1 MDYQNK
7 FIIFLIFAQL
17 LYLRTRMK
25 GAKTYIQVILPV
37 RFRDTVTYSV
47 PDELVPKIQIGSRV
61 EVMLGYRK
69 YKGYVEEIS
78 QTPKYDIRKIRDILS
93 IDTEITA
100 TPEDIRFWRTISDY
114 YMCSSGEA
122 LKAATPFL
130 MELLTKREKKSAES
144 LPKTDTKACECAAA
158 AKKPDILVS
167 KTTEWMTAATEAS
180 TSDTQ
185 TCKSVSE
192 HPESATLG
200 TKTTDSVPEHPETAT
215 LGTKNNHF
223 VPEHPESATLGTK
236 TNHFVPEHQESAT
249 LGTKPAHSVPK
260 FLKSPQD
267 PAIKNGLYLD
277 LVSRQIQMGKSTLI
291 LTPDIASCRKMEKA
305 LSPHF
310 GDKIITYHSGQTTA
324 KRREATKALLTGNGE
339 ASHPASEGTCHTI
352 GTDTNTICSTR
363 GDHNSPLVIIGL
375 RSALFLPFRNL
386 GLIIVDEEHS
396 PLYKQSEP
404 TPRYHGRD
412 TALILAQLHNA
423 DIILSSPTP
432 SFESLHNV
440 MIGKYQELSL
450 PQELLADHPND
461 ATESLKIV
469 DFSKEFR
476 TGSTKGALTNI
487 ALAALRERAAKGIK
501 TAIFRPKWAFP
512 QAEQEWRPELEDA
525 LEGIKTEIFTEIQQL
540 ESLKAKPSFIVVIQ
554 GEALLSP
561 KNFRAEE
568 RALQQI
574 MKIVEIAKS
583 GKSEGQVIVQTSL
596 YRHNIFKHLC
606 GKVPFETLLQERA
619 ELNLPP
625 FSRIIQITMHCD
637 SFQKMEQKGEEVTKA
652 IKMSGATDFD
662 GPIPISEES
671 CMFQIRLHKNKGA
684 QKIKRQLSSAL
695 YYFENV
701 IIDVDPL

>member
-7 FIIFLIFAQL
+7 FIIFLIFVLL
-17 LYLRTRMK
+17 LYLRTWMK

-47 PDELVPKIQIGSRV
+47 PDELLPNLQVGSRV

-69 YKGYVEEIS
+69 YKGFVEEIT

-93 IDTEITA
+93 IDSEITA
-100 TPEDIRFWRTISDY
+100 TPEDIRFWRTIADY

-130 MELLTKREKKSAES
+130 MELLTKREKKSKATGSMPETAE
-144 LPKTDTKACECAAA
+144 TD
-158 AKKPDILVS
+158 I
-167 KTTEWMTAATEAS
+167 
-180 TSDTQ
+180 
-185 TCKSVSE
+185 
-192 HPESATLG
+192 LG
-200 TKTTDSVPEHPETAT
+200 TKTTDFVPEQ
-215 LGTKNNHF
+215 TKNN
-223 VPEHPESATLGTK
+223 TLGTK
-236 TNHFVPEHQESAT
+236 TAHFA
-249 LGTKPAHSVPK
+249 PK
-260 FLKSPQD
+260 FIRTPQD
-267 PAIKNGLYLD
+267 SAQKGELYLESITK
-277 LVSRQIQMGKSTLI
+277 LIREGKSTLI
-291 LTPDIASCRKMEKA
+291 LTPDIAACRKIEKV
-305 LSPHF
+305 LSPHL

-324 KRREATKALLTGNGE
+324 KRRDATKALL
-339 ASHPASEGTCHTI
+339 
-352 GTDTNTICSTR
+352 
-363 GDHNSPLVIIGL
+363 SPTPHIIIGL
-375 RSALFLPFRNL
+375 RSALFLPYRNL
-386 GLIIVDEEHS
+386 GLVIVDDEHS

-412 TALILAQLHNA
+412 AALILAQLHNA
-423 DIILSSPTP
+423 DIILGSSTP
-432 SFESLHNV
+432 SFETLHNV

-461 ATESLKIV
+461 TTESLKIV
-469 DFSKEFR
+469 DFTKELR

-487 ALAALRERAAKGIK
+487 ALAALRESSAKGIK
-501 TAIFRPKWAFP
+501 TAILRPKWAYP
-512 QAEQEWRPELEDA
+512 QEESEWRPELEEA
-525 LEGIKTEIFTEIQQL
+525 LGGIKTDIFTEIQQI
-540 ESLKAKPSFIVVIQ
+540 ETLKTKPSFIVVIQ

-625 FSRIIQITMHCD
+625 FSRVIQITMHCD
-637 SFQKMEQKGEEVTKA
+637 SFEKMEEKGKEITDAVRK
-652 IKMSGATDFD
+652 SGVTDFD
-662 GPIPISEES
+662 GPIPISEVD
-671 CMFQIRLHKNKGA
+671 CMFQIRLHKSKSA
-684 QKIKRQLSSAL
+684 QKTKRQLSSAL

>member
-7 FIIFLIFAQL
+7 FIIFLNFAQL
-17 LYLRTRMK
+17 LYLRSRMK

-47 PDELVPKIQIGSRV
+47 PDELVPNLQIGSRV

-100 TPEDIRFWRTISDY
+100 TPEDIRFWRTIADY

-144 LPKTDTKACECAAA
+144 SQTAATKTSECMATATKS
-158 AKKPDILVS
+158 DILFS
-167 KTTEWMTAATEAS
+167 KTTGWMAAATEAS

-200 TKTTDSVPEHPETAT
+200 TKNTDS
-215 LGTKNNHF
+215 

-236 TNHFVPEHQESAT
+236 TTDSVPEYIKETS
-249 LGTKPAHSVPK
+249 LGTKNAHSVPK

-277 LVSRQIQMGKSTLI
+277 LVSRQIQRGKSTLI

-324 KRREATKALLTGNGE
+324 KRREATKTLLTGNGE
-339 ASHPASEGTCHTI
+339 ASHPASEGTYHST
-352 GTDTNTICSTR
+352 GTDTDTICSTG
-363 GDHNSPLVIIGL
+363 GDHHSPLIIIGL

-501 TAIFRPKWAFP
+501 TAILRPKWAFP
-512 QAEQEWRPELEDA
+512 QAEQEWRPELEEA

>member
-1 MDYQNK
+1 
-7 FIIFLIFAQL
+7 
-17 LYLRTRMK
+17 MK
-25 GAKTYIQVILPV
+25 GVKTYIQVILPV

-47 PDELVPKIQIGSRV
+47 PDDLVPKIQIGSRV

-93 IDTEITA
+93 IDSEITA
-100 TPEDIRFWRTISDY
+100 TPEDIRFWRTIADY

-167 KTTEWMTAATEAS
+167 KTA
-180 TSDTQ
+180 
-185 TCKSVSE
+185 
-192 HPESATLG
+192 
-200 TKTTDSVPEHPETAT
+200 
-215 LGTKNNHF
+215 HF
-223 VPEHPESATLGTK
+223 VT
-236 TNHFVPEHQESAT
+236 EHQEIAT

-277 LVSRQIQMGKSTLI
+277 LVSRQVQRGKSTLI
-291 LTPDIASCRKMEKA
+291 LTPDIAACRKMEKA

-324 KRREATKALLTGNGE
+324 KRREAAKALL
-339 ASHPASEGTCHTI
+339 
-352 GTDTNTICSTR
+352 
-363 GDHNSPLVIIGL
+363 SPSPHIIIGL

-386 GLIIVDEEHS
+386 GLVIVDDEHS

-412 TALILAQLHNA
+412 AALILAQLHNA

-469 DFSKEFR
+469 DFTKELR
-476 TGSTKGALTNI
+476 TGSTKGPLTNI
-487 ALAALRERAAKGIK
+487 ALAALRKSSAKGAR
-501 TAIFRPKWAFP
+501 TAILRPKWTYP
-512 QAEQEWRPELEDA
+512 QEESEWRPELEDA
-525 LEGIKTEIFTEIQQL
+525 LEGIKTEIFTEIQQI
-540 ESLKAKPSFIVVIQ
+540 ETLKTKPSFIVVIH
-554 GEALLSP
+554 GESLLSP

-568 RALQQI
+568 RALQHI
-574 MKIVEIAKS
+574 LKIVELSKS
-583 GKSEGQVIVQTSL
+583 GKSGGQVILQTSL
-596 YRHNIFKHLC
+596 YRHNIFRYLC

-625 FSRIIQITMHCD
+625 FSRVIQITMHCD
-637 SFQKMEQKGEEVTKA
+637 SFEKMEEKGKEITDAVRK
-652 IKMSGATDFD
+652 SGVTDFD
-662 GPIPISEES
+662 GPIPISEVD

>member
-7 FIIFLIFAQL
+7 FIIFLIFTLL
-17 LYLRTRMK
+17 LYLRTWMK

-47 PDELVPKIQIGSRV
+47 PDGLLPNLQVGSRV

-69 YKGYVEEIS
+69 YKGFVEEIT

-93 IDTEITA
+93 IDSEITA
-100 TPEDIRFWRTISDY
+100 TPEDIRFWRTIADY

-130 MELLTKREKKSAES
+130 MELLTKREKKS
-144 LPKTDTKACECAAA
+144 KATG
-158 AKKPDILVS
+158 S
-167 KTTEWMTAATEAS
+167 M
-180 TSDTQ
+180 
-185 TCKSVSE
+185 
-192 HPESATLG
+192 
-200 TKTTDSVPEHPETAT
+200 PETAET
-215 LGTKNNHF
+215 DILGTKNN
-223 VPEHPESATLGTK
+223 
-236 TNHFVPEHQESAT
+236 T

-277 LVSRQIQMGKSTLI
+277 LVSRQVQRGKSTLI
-291 LTPDIASCRKMEKA
+291 LTPDIAACRKMEKV
-305 LSPHF
+305 LSPHL

-324 KRREATKALLTGNGE
+324 KRREATKALL
-339 ASHPASEGTCHTI
+339 
-352 GTDTNTICSTR
+352 
-363 GDHNSPLVIIGL
+363 SPSPHIIIGL

-386 GLIIVDEEHS
+386 GLVIVDDEHS

-423 DIILSSPTP
+423 DIILGSSTP
-432 SFESLHNV
+432 SFETLHNV

-487 ALAALRERAAKGIK
+487 ALAALRESSAKGAR
-501 TAIFRPKWAFP
+501 TAILRPKWAYP
-512 QAEQEWRPELEDA
+512 QEESEWRPELEEA
-525 LEGIKTEIFTEIQQL
+525 LGGIKTDIFTEIQQI
-540 ESLKAKPSFIVVIQ
+540 EALKTKPSFIVVIH
-554 GEALLSP
+554 GESLLSP

-568 RALQQI
+568 RALQHI
-574 MKIVEIAKS
+574 LKIVELSKS

-625 FSRIIQITMHCD
+625 FSRVIQITMHCD
-637 SFQKMEQKGEEVTKA
+637 SFEKMEEKGKEITDAVRK
-652 IKMSGATDFD
+652 SGATDFD

>member
-1 MDYQNK
+1 
-7 FIIFLIFAQL
+7 
-17 LYLRTRMK
+17 MK

-47 PDELVPKIQIGSRV
+47 PDELLPNLQVGSRV

-69 YKGYVEEIS
+69 YKGFVEEIT

-93 IDTEITA
+93 IDSEIKA
-100 TPEDIRFWRTISDY
+100 THEDIRFWRTIADY

-130 MELLTKREKKSAES
+130 MELLTKREKKSKATGSMPETAE
-144 LPKTDTKACECAAA
+144 TD
-158 AKKPDILVS
+158 I
-167 KTTEWMTAATEAS
+167 
-180 TSDTQ
+180 
-185 TCKSVSE
+185 
-192 HPESATLG
+192 LG
-200 TKTTDSVPEHPETAT
+200 TKTTDFVPEQ
-215 LGTKNNHF
+215 TKNN
-223 VPEHPESATLGTK
+223 TLGTK
-236 TNHFVPEHQESAT
+236 TAHFVP
-249 LGTKPAHSVPK
+249 K
-260 FLKSPQD
+260 FIRTPQD
-267 PAIKNGLYLD
+267 SAQKGELYLESITK
-277 LVSRQIQMGKSTLI
+277 LIREGKSTLI
-291 LTPDIASCRKMEKA
+291 LTPDIAACRKMEKV

-324 KRREATKALLTGNGE
+324 KRREATKAPL
-339 ASHPASEGTCHTI
+339 
-352 GTDTNTICSTR
+352 
-363 GDHNSPLVIIGL
+363 SPTPHIIIGL

-386 GLIIVDEEHS
+386 GLVIVDDEHS

-423 DIILSSPTP
+423 DIILGSSTP
-432 SFESLHNV
+432 SFETLHNV
-440 MIGKYQELSL
+440 MIGKYQEFTL
-450 PQELLADHPND
+450 PQEPSPGQTNGY
-461 ATESLKIV
+461 TGSLQIV
-469 DFSKEFR
+469 DFTKEFR
-476 TGSTKGALTNI
+476 TGSTKGPLTNI

-512 QAEQEWRPELEDA
+512 QAEQEWRPELEEA
-525 LEGIKTEIFTEIQQL
+525 LGGIKTDIFTEIQQI
-540 ESLKAKPSFIVVIQ
+540 ETLKTKPSFIVVIQ

-583 GKSEGQVIVQTSL
+583 GKSGGQVILQTSL
-596 YRHNIFKHLC
+596 YRHNIFRYLC

-695 YYFENV
+695 YHFENI

>member
-7 FIIFLIFAQL
+7 FIIFLIFALL
-17 LYLRTRMK
+17 LYLRTWMK

-47 PDELVPKIQIGSRV
+47 PDELLPNLQVGSRV

-69 YKGYVEEIS
+69 YKGFVEEIT

-93 IDTEITA
+93 IDSEITA
-100 TPEDIRFWRTISDY
+100 TPEDIRFWRTIADY

-130 MELLTKREKKSAES
+130 MELLTKREKKSKTTGSMPETAE
-144 LPKTDTKACECAAA
+144 T
-158 AKKPDILVS
+158 DILGT
-167 KTTEWMTAATEAS
+167 KNN
-180 TSDTQ
+180 
-185 TCKSVSE
+185 
-192 HPESATLG
+192 TLG
-200 TKTTDSVPEHPETAT
+200 TKTA
-215 LGTKNNHF
+215 HF
-223 VPEHPESATLGTK
+223 VP
-236 TNHFVPEHQESAT
+236 
-249 LGTKPAHSVPK
+249 K
-260 FLKSPQD
+260 FIRTPQD
-267 PAIKNGLYLD
+267 SAQKGELYLERITK
-277 LVSRQIQMGKSTLI
+277 LIQEGKSTLI
-291 LTPDIASCRKMEKA
+291 LTPDIAACRKMEKV
-305 LSPHF
+305 LSPHL

-324 KRREATKALLTGNGE
+324 KRREATKALL
-339 ASHPASEGTCHTI
+339 
-352 GTDTNTICSTR
+352 
-363 GDHNSPLVIIGL
+363 SPTPHIIIGL

-386 GLIIVDEEHS
+386 GLVIVDDEHS

-412 TALILAQLHNA
+412 AALILAQLHNA
-423 DIILSSPTP
+423 DIILSSSTP
-432 SFESLHNV
+432 SFETLHNV

-461 ATESLKIV
+461 ATGSLQIV
-469 DFSKEFR
+469 DFTKELR

-487 ALAALRERAAKGIK
+487 ALAALRESSAKGAR
-501 TAIFRPKWAFP
+501 TAILRPKWAYP
-512 QAEQEWRPELEDA
+512 QEESEWRPELEEA
-525 LEGIKTEIFTEIQQL
+525 LGGIKTDIFTEIQQI
-540 ESLKAKPSFIVVIQ
+540 ETLKTKPSFIVVIH
-554 GEALLSP
+554 GESLLSP

-568 RALQQI
+568 RALQHI
-574 MKIVEIAKS
+574 LKIVELSKS
-583 GKSEGQVIVQTSL
+583 GKSGGQVILQTSL
-596 YRHNIFKHLC
+596 YRHNIFRYLC

-671 CMFQIRLHKNKGA
+671 CMFQIRLHKSKGA

-695 YYFENV
+695 YHFENV

>member
-1 MDYQNK
+1 
-7 FIIFLIFAQL
+7 
-17 LYLRTRMK
+17 MK
-25 GAKTYIQVILPV
+25 GVKTYIQVILPV

-47 PDELVPKIQIGSRV
+47 PDELAPKIQIGSRV

-158 AKKPDILVS
+158 EKKPDILVS
-167 KTTEWMTAATEAS
+167 KTTDFM
-180 TSDTQ
+180 
-185 TCKSVSE
+185 
-192 HPESATLG
+192 
-200 TKTTDSVPEHPETAT
+200 PEHPET
-215 LGTKNNHF
+215 
-223 VPEHPESATLGTK
+223 
-236 TNHFVPEHQESAT
+236 AT

-260 FLKSPQD
+260 FLRTPPD
-267 PAIKNGLYLD
+267 TGIKNRLYLD
-277 LVSRQIQMGKSTLI
+277 LIYRQVQRGKSTLI

-324 KRREATKALLTGNGE
+324 KRREATKALLTGNRE
-339 ASHPASEGTCHTI
+339 ASHPASDGTCHTI
-352 GTDTNTICSTR
+352 GTDTDTICSTG
-363 GDHNSPLVIIGL
+363 GDLHSPLVIIGL

-412 TALILAQLHNA
+412 TAMILAQLHNA

-525 LEGIKTEIFTEIQQL
+525 LEGIKTEIFTEVQQL

-671 CMFQIRLHKNKGA
+671 CIFQIRLHKNKGA

>member
-1 MDYQNK
+1 
-7 FIIFLIFAQL
+7 
-17 LYLRTRMK
+17 MK

-78 QTPKYDIRKIRDILS
+78 QTPRYDIRKIRDILS

-100 TPEDIRFWRTISDY
+100 TPEDIRFWRTIADY

-144 LPKTDTKACECAAA
+144 LPKTDTKACKCAAA

-167 KTTEWMTAATEAS
+167 KTTEWMAAATEAS

-185 TCKSVSE
+185 TGK
-192 HPESATLG
+192 
-200 TKTTDSVPEHPETAT
+200 SVPENPETAT
-215 LGTKNNHF
+215 LGTKN
-223 VPEHPESATLGTK
+223 
-236 TNHFVPEHQESAT
+236 
-249 LGTKPAHSVPK
+249 AHSVPK

-277 LVSRQIQMGKSTLI
+277 LVSRQVQRGKSTLI

-324 KRREATKALLTGNGE
+324 KKREATKALLTGNGE

-352 GTDTNTICSTR
+352 GTYTDTICSTR
-363 GDHNSPLVIIGL
+363 GDHHSPLIIIGL

>member
-1 MDYQNK
+1 
-7 FIIFLIFAQL
+7 
-17 LYLRTRMK
+17 MK
-25 GAKTYIQVILPV
+25 GVKTYIQVILPV

-130 MELLTKREKKSAES
+130 MELLTKREKKSKATESMPETAE
-144 LPKTDTKACECAAA
+144 T
-158 AKKPDILVS
+158 DILGTE
-167 KTTEWMTAATEAS
+167 TTVFVPEHHKS
-180 TSDTQ
+180 T
-185 TCKSVSE
+185 
-192 HPESATLG
+192 TLG
-200 TKTTDSVPEHPETAT
+200 TKTA
-215 LGTKNNHF
+215 HF
-223 VPEHPESATLGTK
+223 VP
-236 TNHFVPEHQESAT
+236 
-249 LGTKPAHSVPK
+249 K
-260 FLKSPQD
+260 FIRTPQD
-267 PAIKNGLYLD
+267 SAQKGELYLESITK
-277 LVSRQIQMGKSTLI
+277 LIQEGKSTLI
-291 LTPDIASCRKMEKA
+291 LTPDIAACRKMEKT

-324 KRREATKALLTGNGE
+324 KRREATKALLNGNGE
-339 ASHPASEGTCHTI
+339 ASHPASEGTCHTT
-352 GTDTNTICSTR
+352 GTDTDTICST
-363 GDHNSPLVIIGL
+363 GGNLHSPVVIIGL

-386 GLIIVDEEHS
+386 GLVIVDEEHS

-423 DIILSSPTP
+423 DIILGSPTP
-432 SFESLHNV
+432 SFETLHNV
-440 MIGKYQELSL
+440 MIGKYQELATTQEPAPILSGHSGGSL
-450 PQELLADHPND
+450 Q
-461 ATESLKIV
+461 IV

-476 TGSTKGALTNI
+476 TGSTKGPLTNI
-487 ALAALRERAAKGIK
+487 ALAALRDSAEKGIR
-501 TAIFRPKWAFP
+501 TAILRPKWAYP
-512 QAEQEWRPELEDA
+512 QEESEWRPELEEA
-525 LEGIKTEIFTEIQQL
+525 LSGIRTEIFTEIQQL
-540 ESLKAKPSFIVVIQ
+540 ESLKTKPTVMVVIH
-554 GEALLSP
+554 GESLLSP

-568 RALQQI
+568 RALQHI
-574 MKIVEIAKS
+574 SKIVELVQS
-583 GKSEGQVIVQTSL
+583 GKKGGRVILQTSL
-596 YRHNIFKHLC
+596 YRHNIFRYLC

-625 FSRIIQITMHCD
+625 FSRVIQITMHCD
-637 SFQKMEQKGEEVTKA
+637 SLEKMEVKGKEITNA
-652 IKMSGATDFD
+652 IRKSGVTDFD
-662 GPIPISEES
+662 GPIPISEMD
-671 CMFQIRLHKNKGA
+671 CMFQIRLHKSKSA

-695 YYFENV
+695 YHFENI

>member
-7 FIIFLIFAQL
+7 FIIFLNFTLL
-17 LYLRTRMK
+17 LYLRSRMK
-25 GAKTYIQVILPV
+25 GVKTYIQVILPV

-78 QTPKYDIRKIRDILS
+78 QTPRYDIRKIRDILS

-100 TPEDIRFWRTISDY
+100 TPEDIRFWRTIADY

-167 KTTEWMTAATEAS
+167 KTTGWMAAATEAS
-180 TSDTQ
+180 TLDTQ
-185 TCKSVSE
+185 TGKSLTE
-192 HPESATLG
+192 HPENATLG
-200 TKTTDSVPEHPETAT
+200 TKTTDSVPEYIKETS
-215 LGTKNNHF
+215 LGTKN
-223 VPEHPESATLGTK
+223 
-236 TNHFVPEHQESAT
+236 
-249 LGTKPAHSVPK
+249 AHSVPK

-277 LVSRQIQMGKSTLI
+277 LIYRQIQMGKSTLI

-339 ASHPASEGTCHTI
+339 ASHPASEGTCHTT
-352 GTDTNTICSTR
+352 GTDTDTICSTG
-363 GDHNSPLVIIGL
+363 GDHHSPLIIIGL

>member
-7 FIIFLIFAQL
+7 FIIFLIFTLL
-17 LYLRTRMK
+17 LYLRTWMK

-47 PDELVPKIQIGSRV
+47 PDGLLPNLQIGSRV

-69 YKGYVEEIS
+69 YKGFVEEIT

-93 IDTEITA
+93 IDSEITA
-100 TPEDIRFWRTISDY
+100 TPEDIRFWRTIADY

-158 AKKPDILVS
+158 AKKPGI
-167 KTTEWMTAATEAS
+167 
-180 TSDTQ
+180 
-185 TCKSVSE
+185 
-192 HPESATLG
+192 LG
-200 TKTTDSVPEHPETAT
+200 TKTTDFVPEQ
-215 LGTKNNHF
+215 TKNN
-223 VPEHPESATLGTK
+223 TLGTK
-236 TNHFVPEHQESAT
+236 TAHFVP
-249 LGTKPAHSVPK
+249 K
-260 FLKSPQD
+260 FIRTPQD
-267 PAIKNGLYLD
+267 SAQKGELYLERITK
-277 LVSRQIQMGKSTLI
+277 LIQEGKSTLI
-291 LTPDIASCRKMEKA
+291 LTPDIAACRKMEKV
-305 LSPHF
+305 LSPHL

-324 KRREATKALLTGNGE
+324 KRREATKALL
-339 ASHPASEGTCHTI
+339 
-352 GTDTNTICSTR
+352 
-363 GDHNSPLVIIGL
+363 SPTPHIIIGL

-386 GLIIVDEEHS
+386 GLVIVDDEHS

-423 DIILSSPTP
+423 DIILGSSTP
-432 SFESLHNV
+432 SFETLHNV
-440 MIGKYQELSL
+440 MIGKYQEFTP
-450 PQELLADHPND
+450 PQEPSPCQTNGYAG
-461 ATESLKIV
+461 SLQIV
-469 DFSKEFR
+469 DFTKELR
-476 TGSTKGALTNI
+476 TGSTKGPLTNI
-487 ALAALRERAAKGIK
+487 ALAALRESSAKGAR
-501 TAIFRPKWAFP
+501 TAILRPKWAYP
-512 QAEQEWRPELEDA
+512 QEESEWRPELEEA
-525 LEGIKTEIFTEIQQL
+525 LGGIKTDIFTEIQQI
-540 ESLKAKPSFIVVIQ
+540 ETLKTKPSFIVVIH
-554 GEALLSP
+554 GESLLSP

-568 RALQQI
+568 RALQHI
-574 MKIVEIAKS
+574 LKIVELSKS

-596 YRHNIFKHLC
+596 YRHNIFRYLC
-606 GKVPFETLLQERA
+606 SKVPFETLLQERA

-637 SFQKMEQKGEEVTKA
+637 SFEKMEEKGKEITDAVRK
-652 IKMSGATDFD
+652 SGATDFD

>member
-7 FIIFLIFAQL
+7 FIIFLIFTLL
-17 LYLRTRMK
+17 LYLRIWMK

-47 PDELVPKIQIGSRV
+47 PDELLLNLQIGSRV

-100 TPEDIRFWRTISDY
+100 TPEDIRFWRTIADY

-130 MELLTKREKKSAES
+130 MELLTKREKKSKATGSMPETAE
-144 LPKTDTKACECAAA
+144 T
-158 AKKPDILVS
+158 DILGT
-167 KTTEWMTAATEAS
+167 KNN
-180 TSDTQ
+180 
-185 TCKSVSE
+185 
-192 HPESATLG
+192 TLG
-200 TKTTDSVPEHPETAT
+200 TKTA
-215 LGTKNNHF
+215 HF
-223 VPEHPESATLGTK
+223 VP
-236 TNHFVPEHQESAT
+236 
-249 LGTKPAHSVPK
+249 K
-260 FLKSPQD
+260 FIRTPQD
-267 PAIKNGLYLD
+267 SAQKGELFLESITKLI
-277 LVSRQIQMGKSTLI
+277 REGKSTLI
-291 LTPDIASCRKMEKA
+291 LTPDIAACRKMEKA

-324 KRREATKALLTGNGE
+324 KRREATKALL
-339 ASHPASEGTCHTI
+339 
-352 GTDTNTICSTR
+352 
-363 GDHNSPLVIIGL
+363 SPSPHIIIGL

-386 GLIIVDEEHS
+386 GLVIVDDEHS

-412 TALILAQLHNA
+412 AALILAQLHNA

-487 ALAALRERAAKGIK
+487 ALAALRERAAKGAR
-501 TAIFRPKWAFP
+501 TAILRPKWAYP
-512 QAEQEWRPELEDA
+512 QEESEWRPELEEA
-525 LEGIKTEIFTEIQQL
+525 LGGIKTDIFTEIQQI
-540 ESLKAKPSFIVVIQ
+540 ETLKTKPSFIVVIQ

-671 CMFQIRLHKNKGA
+671 CMFQIRLHKNKSA
-684 QKIKRQLSSAL
+684 QKTKRQLSSAL

>member
-7 FIIFLIFAQL
+7 FIIFLIFALL
-17 LYLRTRMK
+17 LYLRTWMK

-47 PDELVPKIQIGSRV
+47 PDELLPNLRVGSRV

-69 YKGYVEEIS
+69 YKGFVEEIT

-93 IDTEITA
+93 IDSEITA
-100 TPEDIRFWRTISDY
+100 TPEDIRFWRTIADY

-167 KTTEWMTAATEAS
+167 KTT
-180 TSDTQ
+180 DF
-185 TCKSVSE
+185 VSE
-192 HPESATLG
+192 HPEIATLG
-200 TKTTDSVPEHPETAT
+200 TKTA
-215 LGTKNNHF
+215 HF
-223 VPEHPESATLGTK
+223 VP
-236 TNHFVPEHQESAT
+236 
-249 LGTKPAHSVPK
+249 K
-260 FLKSPQD
+260 FIRTPQD
-267 PAIKNGLYLD
+267 SAQKGELYLERITK
-277 LVSRQIQMGKSTLI
+277 LIREGKSTLI
-291 LTPDIASCRKMEKA
+291 LIPDIAACRKMEKI
-305 LSPHF
+305 LSPHL

-324 KRREATKALLTGNGE
+324 KRREATKALL
-339 ASHPASEGTCHTI
+339 
-352 GTDTNTICSTR
+352 
-363 GDHNSPLVIIGL
+363 SPTPHIIIGL

-386 GLIIVDEEHS
+386 GLVIVDDEHS

-423 DIILSSPTP
+423 DIILGSSTP
-432 SFESLHNV
+432 SFETLHNV
-440 MIGKYQELSL
+440 MIGKYQEFTL
-450 PQELLADHPND
+450 PQEPSPGQTNGYAG
-461 ATESLKIV
+461 SLQIV
-469 DFSKEFR
+469 DFTKELR
-476 TGSTKGALTNI
+476 TGSTKGPLTNI
-487 ALAALRERAAKGIK
+487 ALAALRGSSAKGAK
-501 TAIFRPKWAFP
+501 TAILRPKWAYP
-512 QAEQEWRPELEDA
+512 QEESEWRPELEEA
-525 LEGIKTEIFTEIQQL
+525 LGGIKTDIFTEIQQI
-540 ESLKAKPSFIVVIQ
+540 ETLKTKPSFIVVIQ

-637 SFQKMEQKGEEVTKA
+637 SFEKMEEKGKEITDAVRK
-652 IKMSGATDFD
+652 SGVTDFD
-662 GPIPISEES
+662 GPIPISEVD
-671 CMFQIRLHKNKGA
+671 CMFQIRLHKSKSA
-684 QKIKRQLSSAL
+684 QKTKRQLSSAL
-695 YYFENV
+695 YHFENI

>member
-1 MDYQNK
+1 
-7 FIIFLIFAQL
+7 
-17 LYLRTRMK
+17 
-25 GAKTYIQVILPV
+25 
-37 RFRDTVTYSV
+37 
-47 PDELVPKIQIGSRV
+47 
-61 EVMLGYRK
+61 
-69 YKGYVEEIS
+69 
-78 QTPKYDIRKIRDILS
+78 
-93 IDTEITA
+93 
-100 TPEDIRFWRTISDY
+100 
-114 YMCSSGEA
+114 
-122 LKAATPFL
+122 
-130 MELLTKREKKSAES
+130 
-144 LPKTDTKACECAAA
+144 
-158 AKKPDILVS
+158 
-167 KTTEWMTAATEAS
+167 
-180 TSDTQ
+180 
-185 TCKSVSE
+185 
-192 HPESATLG
+192 
-200 TKTTDSVPEHPETAT
+200 
-215 LGTKNNHF
+215 
-223 VPEHPESATLGTK
+223 
-236 TNHFVPEHQESAT
+236 
-249 LGTKPAHSVPK
+249 
-260 FLKSPQD
+260 
-267 PAIKNGLYLD
+267 
-277 LVSRQIQMGKSTLI
+277 
-291 LTPDIASCRKMEKA
+291 
-305 LSPHF
+305 
-310 GDKIITYHSGQTTA
+310 QTTA
-324 KRREATKALLTGNGE
+324 KRREATKALL
-339 ASHPASEGTCHTI
+339 
-352 GTDTNTICSTR
+352 
-363 GDHNSPLVIIGL
+363 SPTPHIIIGL

-386 GLIIVDEEHS
+386 GLVIVDDEHS

-440 MIGKYQELSL
+440 MIGKYQELTL

>member
-7 FIIFLIFAQL
+7 FIIFLIFTLL
-17 LYLRTRMK
+17 LYLRTWMK

-69 YKGYVEEIS
+69 YKGFVEEIT

-93 IDTEITA
+93 IDSEITA
-100 TPEDIRFWRTISDY
+100 TPEDIRFWRTIADY

-130 MELLTKREKKSAES
+130 MELLTKREKKSKATGFIPETAE
-144 LPKTDTKACECAAA
+144 T
-158 AKKPDILVS
+158 DILGT
-167 KTTEWMTAATEAS
+167 KNN
-180 TSDTQ
+180 
-185 TCKSVSE
+185 
-192 HPESATLG
+192 TLG
-200 TKTTDSVPEHPETAT
+200 TKTA
-215 LGTKNNHF
+215 HF
-223 VPEHPESATLGTK
+223 VT
-236 TNHFVPEHQESAT
+236 EHQEIAT

-277 LVSRQIQMGKSTLI
+277 LVSRQVQRGKSILI

-305 LSPHF
+305 LSPHL

-324 KRREATKALLTGNGE
+324 KRREATKALL
-339 ASHPASEGTCHTI
+339 
-352 GTDTNTICSTR
+352 
-363 GDHNSPLVIIGL
+363 SPTPHIIIGL

-386 GLIIVDEEHS
+386 GLVIVDDEHS

-423 DIILSSPTP
+423 DIILGSSTP
-432 SFESLHNV
+432 SFETLHNV
-440 MIGKYQELSL
+440 MIGKYQEFTL
-450 PQELLADHPND
+450 PQEPSPGQTNGYAG
-461 ATESLKIV
+461 SLKIV

-487 ALAALRERAAKGIK
+487 ALAALRESSAKGAR
-501 TAIFRPKWAFP
+501 TAILRPKWAYP
-512 QAEQEWRPELEDA
+512 QEESEWRPELEEA
-525 LEGIKTEIFTEIQQL
+525 LGGIKTDIFTEIQQI
-540 ESLKAKPSFIVVIQ
+540 ETLKAKPSFIVVIQ

-652 IKMSGATDFD
+652 IKMSGAIDFD